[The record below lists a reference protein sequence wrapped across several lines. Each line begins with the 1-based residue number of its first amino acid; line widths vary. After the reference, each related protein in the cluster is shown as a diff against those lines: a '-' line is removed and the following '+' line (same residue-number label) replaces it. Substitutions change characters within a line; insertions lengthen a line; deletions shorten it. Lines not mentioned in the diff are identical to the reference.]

1 MKYHK
6 QHLHS
11 LQLAGRVVVV
21 RIALHVQLPQL
32 HEVSF
37 THIHLAPF
45 RHVSNPHFDL
55 EGIQISTLTEIKRT
69 DETIFAVFLGG
80 HCPGVSHDLESLHG
94 GPGVEGEGEGLGVDA
109 ILGG

>member
-1 MKYHK
+1 M
-6 QHLHS
+6 
-11 LQLAGRVVVV
+11 
-21 RIALHVQLPQL
+21 
-32 HEVSF
+32 
-37 THIHLAPF
+37 
-45 RHVSNPHFDL
+45 
-55 EGIQISTLTEIKRT
+55 TEIKRT